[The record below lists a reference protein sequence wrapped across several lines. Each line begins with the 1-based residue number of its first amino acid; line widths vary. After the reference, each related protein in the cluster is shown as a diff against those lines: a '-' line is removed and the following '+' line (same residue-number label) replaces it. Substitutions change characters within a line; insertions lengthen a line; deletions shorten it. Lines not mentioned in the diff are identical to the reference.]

1 MKLIRVSQK
10 SNKMNRNKSFFWTL
24 VPRRPYQGIM
34 TKNPPHNIDTKA
46 CRGKMRKQTAYQV
59 TSIPKLAIEKQTDVQ
74 TTDDMQTDKRQS
86 QMKRKGTQKQG

>member
-1 MKLIRVSQK
+1 
-10 SNKMNRNKSFFWTL
+10 
-24 VPRRPYQGIM
+24 M

-46 CRGKMRKQTAYQV
+46 CRGKMRKQIVYHSKPLQYHKTELRPCV
-59 TSIPKLAIEKQTDVQ
+59 TKIGHRKTDIQ